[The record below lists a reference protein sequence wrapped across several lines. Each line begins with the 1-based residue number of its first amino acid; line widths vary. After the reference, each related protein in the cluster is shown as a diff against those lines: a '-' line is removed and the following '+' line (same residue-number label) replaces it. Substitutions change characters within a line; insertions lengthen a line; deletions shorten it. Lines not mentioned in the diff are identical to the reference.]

1 MMMYKKCQ
9 RSHMQVKWVLDL
21 CYGLYKTRFDIGY
34 RGIRQGG
41 DCCGMWLILRLKG
54 VGKTSIVGK
63 GGEISS

>member
-1 MMMYKKCQ
+1 M
-9 RSHMQVKWVLDL
+9 LDV